1 MLPTLWVHSHPI
13 TKYNDQF
20 YYKKVHDIYP
30 SVPGHPMPDI
40 WYYPVSYV
48 IILCTVILSLFML
61 VFPLPWHHT
70 LMECYQLVWYRFSYK
85 DFSHTGEIFLIR
97 FLVWNIYPFLVIFY
111 LYVYTFRC
119 PQRYPDVHTIA
130 FVLNYFYKLPY
141 FQTYPLTH
149 KTIFYPPTTP
159 FFY

>member
-1 MLPTLWVHSHPI
+1 MGVYYLYLRYKGGHPMLPTLWVHSHPI

-40 WYYPVSYV
+40 WYYPMSYV

-85 DFSHTGEIFLIR
+85 DFFTYWG
-97 FLVWNIYPFLVIFY
+97 NISYPFLGVEY
-111 LYVYTFRC
+111 LPLSGNILLVC
-119 PQRYPDVHTIA
+119 I
-130 FVLNYFYKLPY
+130 YFPVSPKVSWCAHHSICFKFL
-141 FQTYPLTH
+141 L
-149 KTIFYPPTTP
+149 
-159 FFY
+159 